1 MSELSA
7 PPSSAASASVLLAGI
22 ASTGV
27 AAVPLALVASGPA
40 STVALASVTAALF
53 FSSAGAADIGTACD
67 SAADAAAALSVLSV
81 FLSQAVNVSADT
93 KLSMVIFASVF
104 CMGIPLLSINRSIRQ
119 RT

>member
-7 PPSSAASASVLLAGI
+7 PPSSAASTSSLLAGI
-22 ASTGV
+22 ASTV
-27 AAVPLALVASGPA
+27 VAVPLALVASGPA

-104 CMGIPLLSINRSIRQ
+104 CMGIPLLSINRSTRQ
-119 RT
+119 RN